1 MLWYPYE
8 QMKKMK
14 TPYKVQDAK
23 GVYIEMDHKKVIDS
37 ISSWW
42 SVIHGYSNEE
52 INKAAVDQMNKFS
65 HIMLGGLTN
74 EPAEMLADK
83 LKELLPGDLDYV
95 FFSDSGSVG
104 VEVSLKMA
112 IQYYFNC
119 GFKEKKGIIAL
130 NESYHGDTF
139 KTMAVGDDE
148 DYHLAFP
155 EKDNIY
161 HIHPKKE
168 ELEEILI
175 KHHSKIAAL
184 IVEPLL
190 QGAGG
195 MKIYN
200 LQFLKDARELCDK
213 YNILLIFDEVATGF
227 GRTGSMF
234 VSDLVIPDIVI
245 LGKALTA
252 GYIGHAATV
261 ANQKVFDG
269 FYSEEKD
276 KAFMH
281 GPTFMGNALAC
292 SIALKSLE
300 IFQRE
305 NYLEKIK
312 IIEGILREELKDLKS
327 PKIKEIRIIGA
338 CACIEVYDPEH
349 IKGFTEFAYKNGIWN
364 RPFLKYI
371 YTMPPYIIK
380 PEELKKITGVFKSW
394 FERDKR

>member
-14 TPYKVQDAK
+14 RPYRVQDAK
-23 GVYIEMDHKKVIDS
+23 GVYIEMNQQKVIDS

-42 SVIHGYSNEE
+42 SVIHGYNNEE
-52 INKAAVDQMNKFS
+52 INKAAVDQINKFS
-65 HIMLGGLTN
+65 HVMLGGLTH
-74 EPAEMLADK
+74 EPAEMLAKK
-83 LKELLPGDLDYV
+83 LKEILPGDLDYV

-104 VEVSLKMA
+104 VEVALKMA
-112 IQYYFNC
+112 MQYYFN
-119 GFKEKKGIIAL
+119 GGLKEKKGIIAL
-130 NESYHGDTF
+130 KESYHGDTF
-139 KTMAVGDDE
+139 KTMAIGDDE

-161 HIHPKKE
+161 HIHPQKE
-168 ELEEILI
+168 ELEEVLI
-175 KHHSKIAAL
+175 KNHQKIAAF

-195 MKIYN
+195 MKIYD
-200 LQFLKDARELCDK
+200 LQFLKDARECCDK
-213 YNILLIFDEVATGF
+213 HNILLIFDEVATGF
-227 GRTGSMF
+227 GRTGHMF

-261 ANQKVFDG
+261 ANKKVFDG
-269 FYSEEKD
+269 FYSDEQD

-292 SIALKSLE
+292 SIALKSFE

-305 NYLEKIK
+305 NYLGKIK
-312 IIEGILREELKDLKS
+312 KIESILKEELKDLKS
-327 PKIKEIRIIGA
+327 NEIKEIRIIGA
-338 CACIEVYDPEH
+338 CACIEVYDSEYL
-349 IKGFTEFAYKNGIWN
+349 KGFTEFAYEKGVWN
-364 RPFLKYI
+364 RPFLKYM

-380 PEELKKITGVFKSW
+380 PEELRKITGVFKSW
-394 FERDKR
+394 FERKQR